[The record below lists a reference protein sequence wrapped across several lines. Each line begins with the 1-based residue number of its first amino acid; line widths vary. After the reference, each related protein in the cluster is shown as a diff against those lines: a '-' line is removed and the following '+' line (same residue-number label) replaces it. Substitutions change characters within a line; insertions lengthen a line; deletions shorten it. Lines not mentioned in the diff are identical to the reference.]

1 VAGFDEAVDTVEV
14 MMPEPR
20 SEEQALRSK
29 FMLIFRGGAVSRP
42 DLSPS
47 ELQAHVAKWYR
58 WSDELAR
65 QGRARN
71 NGTALGN
78 PGATVRGCERVV
90 TDGPYAESKD
100 LVTGSLIVEAASLED
115 AIDVA
120 RTCPTYEF
128 GGSVEVRPVQDLS
141 DLTLVDERPAAVSS
155 TELVEDLFRK
165 EYAHLVSALTRV
177 LGPSN
182 IPLAEDVVH
191 DALVSAMHA
200 WRFRLPQDPKAWII
214 RAAHNRAIDIIR
226 REQRRRSFLPE
237 LATTTALTDTIEAAL
252 APAAEAASQL
262 AMMFAVCDPGLNRE
276 THVTL
281 ILRWLCGLS
290 AKEIGQA
297 FLVDTQTID
306 RRLHRGRGRL
316 RELGRLPD
324 VEDLPDIEIRR
335 DSVLRTL
342 YLLFS
347 EGYHGSNP
355 EDPVRPFLCEDALR
369 LTELLLDTKATAH
382 PDAHALAALF
392 CFDSARLSTRRDEH
406 GVFVPLEDQ
415 DRSRWDRAR
424 IERGLMHLARSATG
438 DHMSRWHLEAGI
450 ACEHAIAPSI
460 QKTDWDRIVG
470 FYQVLA
476 QQSWSPIV
484 ALNRALAVAER
495 DGVDEGRRELIA
507 LADEQKLSR
516 YPFYWAARADLERR
530 AGHHAAARDSYER
543 AIALAR
549 SPAERVSYERRIESL
564 EIS

>member
-1 VAGFDEAVDTVEV
+1 
-14 MMPEPR
+14 
-20 SEEQALRSK
+20 
-29 FMLIFRGGAVSRP
+29 MLIFRGGAVSRP

-47 ELQAHVAKWYR
+47 ELQAHVEKWYR

-71 NGTALGN
+71 NGTALDN
-78 PGATVRGCERVV
+78 PGATVRGHERVV

-200 WRFRLPQDPKAWII
+200 WRFGLPQDPKAWII

-226 REQRRRSFLPE
+226 REQRRRSLLPE

-252 APAAEAASQL
+252 APAAEGASQL

-324 VEDLPDIEIRR
+324 VENLPDIDTRR
-335 DSVLRTL
+335 DSVLRAL

-355 EDPVRPFLCEDALR
+355 QDPVRPFLCEDALR
-369 LTELLLDTKATAH
+369 LTELLLDAKATAH

-392 CFDSARLSTRRDEH
+392 CFDAARLSTRRDEH

-476 QQSWSPIV
+476 QQSWSPVV
-484 ALNRALAVAER
+484 ALNRALALAER
-495 DGVDEGRRELIA
+495 DGLDEGRRELIA

-530 AGHHAAARDSYER
+530 AGHCAAARDNYER

>member
-1 VAGFDEAVDTVEV
+1 
-14 MMPEPR
+14 
-20 SEEQALRSK
+20 
-29 FMLIFRGGAVSRP
+29 MLIFRGGAVSRP

-100 LVTGSLIVEAASLED
+100 LVTGNLIVEAASLED

-335 DSVLRTL
+335 DSVLRAL

-460 QKTDWDRIVG
+460 QKTDWDRIIG